1 MAEWT
6 PAQRQAIDARNHS
19 ILVSAAAGSGKTS
32 VLVERL
38 MELLRGGAR
47 IERVL
52 VVTFTNAAA
61 ADMRSRLMDR
71 LGEEARDNAHLRRQL
86 QAINRA
92 DISTLHTFCRRL
104 IIRHFQAVGAD
115 PGSRVADEG
124 RTKVMLDNALQEEM
138 ELLYEQPDHDRQC
151 LIDQYADAEIQ
162 GMALSLYYF
171 LMSLAHPWQWVEEHL
186 QMPDADGL
194 TAHLWYQWTLRENR
208 ARAEAALQLSQE
220 ALDLTAHPQGP
231 QRYRNNALV
240 DREMVLELHQALFKQ
255 GTLPEGVN
263 PVFNNL
269 SRSTAPPEEDA
280 ALRDCYGNARDQLK
294 ELVADIVASLPV
306 GQEAMQKAADD
317 IAWTAPALRAL
328 CQLVRRVHDRY
339 GQEKRQR
346 QLWDYSDLEHLALQ
360 CLQDP
365 LVQQD
370 MGQHFDALFVD
381 EYQDISRIQ
390 EAIIQALHG
399 EDASLFMVGDV
410 KQSIYRFR
418 QADPGLFMH
427 KYGHFA
433 QETEAQERLI
443 RLSENF
449 RSRTNI
455 LQAVNHV
462 FEETMLGDA
471 LEIDYDAEAA
481 LRPGL
486 PSRDD
491 PPVELH
497 LILPPQGETGSTA
510 DGEQLRGFQREAVVM
525 ADRIEQLVGTPLGGG
540 EGGRPI
546 RYRDMVILLRSASSR
561 AAGIAEVLKARNIPV
576 YSDADAQFFDFLEV
590 QDMLNL
596 LHVLDNPL
604 EDIPLLGLLKSP
616 ILSFTD
622 EQLATIRAE
631 GDRSKPFH
639 EVFYARRDTDP
650 QVEEAV
656 SQIERW
662 RFLCQNSR
670 LDDFLHRLLRET
682 GLYTLSGARNKGDL
696 RRANLRLLCERAGPN
711 PFPQTLHGFLE
722 RVTEARRQDTT
733 KAAATLGAGEDV
745 VRIMTMHKSKGL
757 EFPVVFLPDLSHRF
771 RLDSQGELLLLDAEI
786 GMALRKVD
794 PDLRM
799 THHTLA
805 GKAILLKKSRETR
818 SEEARLLYVAMTRA
832 RDHLIMLAAPAT
844 LKSAM
849 GRWRMPVGA
858 HRASTAN
865 SMMDWVG
872 ASLWPAL
879 SQETDITW
887 QAPDGARWQ
896 IVLRPGE
903 QIALAAAEELPPP
916 APLPPPGQQPPDWI
930 VEHMRPLAVDSAF
943 PQKLSVTELVA
954 RSGQQLEETA
964 ATKRLPWDQQQRGAP
979 RDEALR
985 RGIITH
991 RALGGL
997 DLMPLRGLQGQTL
1010 LQQLHHGLDQLVVGR
1025 VLSHKE
1031 RLLVRVD
1038 TLAGFYES
1046 DLGRR
1051 LLAAD
1056 RVEREWPF
1064 MLDAGSM
1071 VVLQGVLDCC
1081 FMENGAWVLIDYKT
1095 DRAAPDVIFQR
1106 YRDQMR
1112 WYIRALREISGQP
1125 VSQAHLYCLEAG
1137 VALPVE
1143 EGEPIVYVPPPA
1155 PPPESFQW

>member
-52 VVTFTNAAA
+52 VVTFTHAAA
-61 ADMRSRLMDR
+61 AEMRSRLMER
-71 LGEEARDNAHLRRQL
+71 LSEEARESAHLRRQL

-92 DISTLHTFCRRL
+92 DISTLHTFCNRL
-104 IIRHFQAVGAD
+104 IKRHFQAVGAD
-115 PGSRVADEG
+115 PGSRVGDEG
-124 RTKVMLDNALQEEM
+124 RMKVMLDNALQAEM
-138 ELLYEQPDHDRQC
+138 EALYEQPDHDRQC
-151 LIDQYADAEIQ
+151 LIDQYTDKDIQ
-162 GMALSLYYF
+162 AMALQLYHF
-171 LMSLAHPWQWVEEHL
+171 LMALAHPWQWVEQHL
-186 QMPDADGL
+186 QMPDAASL
-194 TAHLWYQWTLRENR
+194 MAHPWYGWALKEAQ
-208 ARAEAALQLSQE
+208 ARAEAALQLCQE
-220 ALDLTAHPQGP
+220 ALELTAHPQGP
-231 QRYRNNALV
+231 QRYRNNAQV
-240 DREMVLELHQALFKQ
+240 DREMVLFLHNALFEE
-255 GTLPEGVN
+255 GRLPEGLD
-263 PVFNNL
+263 PTFGDL
-269 SRSTAPPEEDA
+269 SRVAAPPQEDES
-280 ALRDCYGNARDQLK
+280 LRERYTDMRKQLK
-294 ELVADIVASLPV
+294 DLVAAIVTALPA
-306 GQEAMQKAADD
+306 GQQAMDKAADD

-328 CQLVRRVHDRY
+328 CALVQRMHGRY
-339 GQEKRQR
+339 GEDKRQR
-346 QLWDYSDLEHLALQ
+346 QLWDYDDLEHLALQ

-370 MGQHFDALFVD
+370 MGQRFDALFVD

-418 QADPGLFMH
+418 QADPGLFMR
-427 KYGHFA
+427 KYRQFH
-433 QETEAQERLI
+433 QEAEAEERLI

-462 FEETMLGDA
+462 FEQTMLGDA

-486 PSRDD
+486 PSQSD

-497 LILPPQGETGSTA
+497 LILPAQGEGTGNE
-510 DGEQLRGFQREAVVM
+510 DDEQLRGFQREAVVI
-525 ADRIEQLVGTPLGGG
+525 AERIEQLVGTPLGGDKNA
-540 EGGRPI
+540 RPI

-596 LHVLDNPL
+596 LHVLNNPL

-616 ILSFTD
+616 IMSFTD
-622 EQLATIRAE
+622 EKLATIRVE
-631 GDRSKPFH
+631 GDPNAPFH
-639 EVFYARRDTDP
+639 ELFYARRSTDP

-682 GLYTLSGARNKGDL
+682 GLYTLAGVRNKGDL

-711 PFPQTLHGFLE
+711 PFPQTLHGFLQ

-771 RLDSQGELLLLDAEI
+771 RLDGQGELLLLDAEV

-832 RDHLIMLAAPAT
+832 RDHLILLAAPASMKST
-844 LKSAM
+844 LS
-849 GRWRMPVGA
+849 RWRAPVGA
-858 HRASTAN
+858 HRASVATC
-865 SMMDWVG
+865 MMDWVG

-879 SQETDITW
+879 MEQQDVLW
-887 QAPDGARWQ
+887 QAPGGSRWQ
-896 IVLRPGE
+896 VVLRAGE
-903 QIALAAAEELPPP
+903 QIALGAPEDTP
-916 APLPPPGQQPPDWI
+916 PLPPMPSPGQQPSDWI
-930 VEHMRPLAVDSAF
+930 INHMRPLEIANTF

-954 RSGQQLEETA
+954 RSGLQLEETA

-997 DLMPLRGLQGQTL
+997 DLHPLRGLQGQA
-1010 LQQLHHGLDQLVVGR
+1010 LQQMLHQGLDRLVEGR
-1025 VLSHKE
+1025 VLSEKE
-1031 RLLVRVD
+1031 RAMVRVD
-1038 TLAGFYES
+1038 TLAGFYQSE
-1046 DLGRR
+1046 LGCR
-1051 LLAAD
+1051 LLMAD

-1081 FMENGAWVLIDYKT
+1081 FMENSAWVLIDYKT
-1095 DRAAPDVIFQR
+1095 DRADPDTIYQR

-1125 VSQAHLYCLEAG
+1125 VAQAHLYCLEAG
-1137 VALPVE
+1137 VALQVE
-1143 EGEPIVYVPPPA
+1143 
-1155 PPPESFQW
+1155 